1 MKTTSAESPWP
12 NGTVE
17 KHIGV
22 IGNMMEKV
30 LLDVGCSLEVALAWC
45 LSAKNA
51 LLNAYGYSPNQL
63 VFGHNPNFLSVIENK
78 LPALE
83 GVTSSKLIASHLN
96 ALHSAR
102 KRFIE
107 TEADEKLRPALKH
120 KTRTSTSMTY
130 QTGDQVYYK
139 KKDSSYWKGPGTV
152 TGYDNKQVFVRHG
165 GSINQVSPCN
175 LQLINKPE
183 GNENRSDEIIS
194 DIITNENQANEDS
207 DVDDIIMELH
217 KEAPQSQ
224 ENLVEPGENVVD
236 KLADMIIQTDFD
248 TDDEND

>member
-1 MKTTSAESPWP
+1 M
-12 NGTVE
+12 
-17 KHIGV
+17 
-22 IGNMMEKV
+22 
-30 LLDVGCSLEVALAWC
+30 
-45 LSAKNA
+45 
-51 LLNAYGYSPNQL
+51 
-63 VFGHNPNFLSVIENK
+63 
-78 LPALE
+78 
-83 GVTSSKLIASHLN
+83 IASHLN

-107 TEADEKLRPALKH
+107 TEADEKLRRALRH
-120 KTRTSTSMTY
+120 KTRTSTSTTY

-139 KKDSSYWKGPGTV
+139 KKDSSYWKDPGTV